1 MSNTYH
7 KFFPYDQPREAQDKA
22 IQFALDSFESGKR
35 FVVIEAGTGVGK
47 SAIGLTISRHINN
60 QENELPET
68 VNRGTW
74 YLTTQKVLQEQ
85 YIKDFGKLG
94 MKSVKSASNYDCSF
108 KKGNTCSET
117 QKLLKIEE
125 KGTKLWKACAFNCH
139 YKKAKESF
147 IDASD
152 SVTNFPYFLTEA
164 SYSGK
169 ITPRE
174 LLVVDEAHN
183 TEAELSKFVEIAVS
197 ERFVKTL
204 IKSGFGN
211 IRTQHQAH
219 TWMKDVYYPKLMSH
233 MKHIK
238 TMTEK
243 FGGMREA
250 IKKDFV
256 KLSRQLDLV
265 SSHYQKIKTFL
276 NIYDKENWVFELL
289 PAGDGKSRRI
299 QFKPIDVSPYADP
312 VLFKFGQKVLMMS
325 ATILN
330 KDAFCESLGIDKS
343 ECAFISLPTPFP
355 AKNRPVITVSM
366 GRMVQAEID
375 TTLPKLVQGIKQ
387 ILAEHKGEKGIIHAH
402 SYKIANYIKRN
413 IRDKRI
419 LIHDSTNREEV
430 LKKHI
435 RGSEPTVLLS
445 PSMTEGV
452 DLVDDASR
460 FQIICKIPY
469 PYLGDKLV
477 KKRMNKWKW
486 WYSLQTTKTI
496 VQSVGRSIRSEED
509 FAVTYILDSDFSK
522 FYYRNTYLFPESF
535 RESMVS

>member
-22 IQFALDSFESGKR
+22 IQFALDSFENGKR

-60 QENELPET
+60 QENELPEA

-94 MKSVKSASNYDCSF
+94 MKSVKSASNYDCTF

-125 KGTKLWKACAFNCH
+125 KGTKLWKSCAFNCH

-219 TWMKDVYYPKLMSH
+219 VWMKDVYYPKLMSH

-375 TTLPKLVQGIKQ
+375 ATLPKLVQGIKQ

-419 LIHDSTNREEV
+419 LIHDSANREEV

-477 KKRMNKWKW
+477 KKRMNKWKMQKSLSKKMLYNNSKTVPGYQ
-486 WYSLQTTKTI
+486 WYQFIQIT
-496 VQSVGRSIRSEED
+496 
-509 FAVTYILDSDFSK
+509 
-522 FYYRNTYLFPESF
+522 
-535 RESMVS
+535 

>member
-1 MSNTYH
+1 MSNTYQ

-22 IQFALDSFESGKR
+22 IQFALDAFDNGKR

-47 SAIGLTISRHINN
+47 SAIGLTISRHINS
-60 QENELPET
+60 QQNELPEE
-68 VNRGTW
+68 VCRGTW

-85 YIKDFGKLG
+85 YIKDFGSLG
-94 MKSVKSASNYDCSF
+94 MKSVKSASNYNCTF

-125 KGTKLWKACAFNCH
+125 KGSKLWKACAFNCH

-183 TEAELSKFVEIAVS
+183 TEAELSKFVEVAVS

-233 MKHIK
+233 MKHVK
-238 TMTEK
+238 SMTEK
-243 FGGMREA
+243 FGGMRDA

-343 ECAFISLPTPFP
+343 ECSFISLPTPFP

-387 ILAEHKGEKGIIHAH
+387 ILKEHKGEKGIIHAH

-419 LIHDSTNREEV
+419 LIHDSANREEV
-430 LKKHI
+430 LKKHM

>member
-1 MSNTYH
+1 MSDTYQ
-7 KFFPYDQPREAQDKA
+7 KFFPYKTPRESQDNA
-22 IQFALDSFESGKR
+22 IKFALEAFSSGKR

-47 SAIGLTISRHINN
+47 SAIGLTISQYINSL
-60 QENELPET
+60 ENELPES
-68 VNRGTW
+68 VCRGSW
-74 YLTTQKVLQEQ
+74 YITTQKVLQDQ
-85 YIKDFGKLG
+85 YIKDFGTSG
-94 MKSVKSASNYDCSF
+94 MKTIKSSSNYMCSA
-108 KKGNTCSET
+108 KKGNTCAET
-117 QKLLKIEE
+117 QKLLKVEE
-125 KGTKLWKACAFNCH
+125 KGTKLWKACSFNCH
-139 YKKAKESF
+139 YKKDKEAF
-147 IDASD
+147 IEASD

-174 LLVVDEAHN
+174 LLVIDEAHN

-204 IKSGFGN
+204 IKTGFSS
-211 IRTQHQAH
+211 IRTQHQAYE
-219 TWMKDVYYPKLMSH
+219 WMKDIYYPKLSSH

-238 TMTEK
+238 TMMAK
-243 FGGMREA
+243 FSGIQGS

-256 KLSRQLDLV
+256 NLSRQLDLV

-355 AKNRPVITVSM
+355 AENRPVITVSM

-375 TTLPKLVQGIKQ
+375 STLPKLVKGIKQ
-387 ILAEHKGEKGIIHAH
+387 ILEEHKGEKGIIHAH

-413 IRDKRI
+413 MRDKRI
-419 LIHDSTNREEV
+419 LSHDSTNREEV
-430 LKKHI
+430 LKKHM

-496 VQSVGRSIRSEED
+496 VQSVGRSIRSEKD

>member
-1 MSNTYH
+1 MSTTYH

-22 IQFALDSFESGKR
+22 IQFAIDAFDSGKR

-60 QENELPET
+60 QSNELPEEI
-68 VNRGTW
+68 NRGTW

-183 TEAELSKFVEIAVS
+183 TEAELSKFVEVAVS

-233 MKHIK
+233 MKHVK
-238 TMTEK
+238 SMTEK

-276 NIYDKENWVFELL
+276 NIYDKDNWVFELL

-312 VLFKFGQKVLMMS
+312 VLFKFGKKVLMMS
-325 ATILN
+325 ATILD
-330 KDAFCESLGIDKS
+330 KDAFCESLGIDKKD
-343 ECAFISLPTPFP
+343 CAFISLPTPFP

-375 TTLPKLVQGIKQ
+375 STLPKLVQGIKQ
-387 ILAEHKGEKGIIHAH
+387 ILSEHKGEKGIIHAH

-413 IRDKRI
+413 IKDKRI
-419 LIHDSTNREEV
+419 LIHDSSNREEV

-496 VQSVGRSIRSEED
+496 VQSVGRSIRSEDD
-509 FAVTYILDSDFSK
+509 FAVTYILDSDLSK

>member
-1 MSNTYH
+1 MSTNYH
-7 KFFPYDQPREAQDKA
+7 KFFPYDQPRDAQDKA
-22 IQFALDSFESGKR
+22 IQFALDSFDNGKR

-47 SAIGLTISRHINN
+47 SAIGLTISRHVNSQN
-60 QENELPET
+60 NELPEFVT
-68 VNRGTW
+68 RGTW

-85 YIKDFGKLG
+85 YIKDFGKIG
-94 MKSVKSASNYDCSF
+94 MKSIKSASNYDCTF
-108 KKGNTCSET
+108 KKGNSCSET

-125 KGTKLWKACAFNCH
+125 KGTKLWNACAFNCH
-139 YKKAKESF
+139 YKKAKENF

-183 TEAELSKFVEIAVS
+183 TESELSKFVEIAVS

-219 TWMKDVYYPKLMSH
+219 IWMKDVYYPKLMSH

-238 TMTEK
+238 NMTEK
-243 FGGMREA
+243 FGGMRES

-355 AKNRPVITVSM
+355 AKNRPVISVSM

-375 TTLPKLVQGIKQ
+375 ATLPKLVQGIKQ
-387 ILAEHKGEKGIIHAH
+387 ILSEHKGEKGIIHAH

-430 LKKHI
+430 LKKHM
-435 RGSEPTVLLS
+435 RGTEPTVLLS

>member
-60 QENELPET
+60 QENELPEA

-147 IDASD
+147 IDSSD

-375 TTLPKLVQGIKQ
+375 ATLPKLVQGIKQ

>member
-1 MSNTYH
+1 MSNYQR
-7 KFFPYDQPREAQDKA
+7 FFPYATPREAQDEA
-22 IQFALDSFESGKR
+22 IQFALSEYARGKR

-47 SAIGLTISRHINN
+47 SAIGLTISRVINN
-60 QENELPET
+60 SNNPLPE
-68 VNRGTW
+68 NIARGSW
-74 YLTTQKVLQEQ
+74 YITTQKVLQDQ
-85 YIKDFGKLG
+85 YIKDFGSLG
-94 MKSVKSASNYDCSF
+94 MKTIKSATNYSCSF
-108 KKGNTCSET
+108 KKGNTCAES
-117 QKLLKIEE
+117 QKLLRIEE
-125 KGTKLWKACAFNCH
+125 KGSRFWNTCTFNCC
-139 YKKAKESF
+139 YKKDKEAF

-174 LLVVDEAHN
+174 LLVIDEAHN
-183 TEAELSKFVEIAVS
+183 TESELSKFVEVAVS

-204 IKSGFGN
+204 LKSGFAN
-211 IRTQHQAH
+211 IKTQHQAH
-219 TWMKDVYYPKLMSH
+219 TWLRDVYYPKLVKH
-233 MKHIK
+233 MKHIES
-238 TMTEK
+238 MMEK
-243 FGGMREA
+243 FSGMQASLR
-250 IKKDFV
+250 KDFV
-256 KLSRQLDLV
+256 SMSRQLDLV
-265 SSHYQKIKTFL
+265 KSHFQKIKTFL
-276 NIYDKENWVFELL
+276 NIYDSDNWVYELL

-343 ECAFISLPTPFP
+343 DCAFVSLPTPFP

-366 GRMVQAEID
+366 GRMVQSEID
-375 TTLPKLVQGIKQ
+375 TTLPKLVEGIKQ
-387 ILAEHKGEKGIIHAH
+387 ILNEHKDEKGIIHAH

-413 IRDKRI
+413 IRSRRI
-419 LIHDSTNREEV
+419 LVHDSSNREAV
-430 LKKHI
+430 LRQHLSSDK
-435 RGSEPTVLLS
+435 PTVLLS

-452 DLVDDASR
+452 DLVDEASR

-486 WYSLQTTKTI
+486 WYPLQTTKTI
-496 VQSVGRSIRSEED
+496 VQSVGRSIRSETD
-509 FAVTYILDSDFSK
+509 FAVTYILDGDFSK

-535 RESMVS
+535 RESMVG

>member
-1 MSNTYH
+1 MSTTYH
-7 KFFPYDQPREAQDKA
+7 KFFPYDQPRDAQDKA
-22 IQFALDSFESGKR
+22 IQFALSAFDSGKR

-47 SAIGLTISRHINN
+47 SAIGLTISRHINYHHN
-60 QENELPET
+60 DLPEG
-68 VNRGTW
+68 VCRGTW

-85 YIKDFGKLG
+85 YIKDFGNLG
-94 MKSVKSASNYDCSF
+94 MKSVKSASNYDCTF
-108 KKGNTCSET
+108 KKGNSCSET

-183 TEAELSKFVEIAVS
+183 TEAELSKFVEVAVS

-355 AKNRPVITVSM
+355 AENRPVITVSM

-375 TTLPKLVQGIKQ
+375 STLPKLVQGIKQ
-387 ILAEHKGEKGIIHAH
+387 ILEEHKGEKGIIHAH

-430 LKKHI
+430 LKRHI

-535 RESMVS
+535 RESMVT

>member
-1 MSNTYH
+1 
-7 KFFPYDQPREAQDKA
+7 
-22 IQFALDSFESGKR
+22 
-35 FVVIEAGTGVGK
+35 
-47 SAIGLTISRHINN
+47 
-60 QENELPET
+60 
-68 VNRGTW
+68 
-74 YLTTQKVLQEQ
+74 
-85 YIKDFGKLG
+85 
-94 MKSVKSASNYDCSF
+94 
-108 KKGNTCSET
+108 
-117 QKLLKIEE
+117 
-125 KGTKLWKACAFNCH
+125 
-139 YKKAKESF
+139 
-147 IDASD
+147 
-152 SVTNFPYFLTEA
+152 
-164 SYSGK
+164 
-169 ITPRE
+169 
-174 LLVVDEAHN
+174 
-183 TEAELSKFVEIAVS
+183 
-197 ERFVKTL
+197 
-204 IKSGFGN
+204 
-211 IRTQHQAH
+211 
-219 TWMKDVYYPKLMSH
+219 MKDVYYPKLMSH

-256 KLSRQLDLV
+256 KLSRQLDVV

-276 NIYDKENWVFELL
+276 NIYDKDNWVFELL

-325 ATILN
+325 ATILD
-330 KDAFCESLGIDKS
+330 KDAFCESLGIDKKD
-343 ECAFISLPTPFP
+343 CAFISLPTPFP

-375 TTLPKLVQGIKQ
+375 ATLPKLVQGIKQ
-387 ILAEHKGEKGIIHAH
+387 ILSEHKGEKGIIHAH

-419 LIHDSTNREEV
+419 LIHDSSNREEV

-496 VQSVGRSIRSEED
+496 VQSVGRSIRSEDD

>member
-1 MSNTYH
+1 MSTTYH

-22 IQFALDSFESGKR
+22 IQFAIDSFDAGKR

-60 QENELPET
+60 QGNELPEEL
-68 VNRGTW
+68 NRGTW

-183 TEAELSKFVEIAVS
+183 TEAELSKFVEVAVS

-204 IKSGFGN
+204 IKSGFGS

-276 NIYDKENWVFELL
+276 NIYDKDNWVFELL

-325 ATILN
+325 ATILD
-330 KDAFCESLGIDKS
+330 KDAFCESLGIDKKD
-343 ECAFISLPTPFP
+343 CAFISLPTPFP

-375 TTLPKLVQGIKQ
+375 ATLPKLVQGIKQ
-387 ILAEHKGEKGIIHAH
+387 ILSEHKGEKGIIHAH

-419 LIHDSTNREEV
+419 LIHDSSNREEV
-430 LKKHI
+430 LKKHM

-496 VQSVGRSIRSEED
+496 VQSVGRSIRSEDD